1 MVGMKTLL
9 LCTVLAAA
17 GATASFAA
25 VEDEVK
31 AAEAQWAAAAKSAD
45 AGKLQS
51 LLSNDLVYT
60 HSSGIIDDKTSYLA
74 KLTSNR
80 QKYEGIEHTNMKVR
94 VYNGD
99 AAVVTARVRMH
110 GTNQSGPFDD
120 QLLMTHVWVKVN
132 GAWRL
137 AAHQTT
143 KVQ

>member
-1 MVGMKTLL
+1 MKTLL
-9 LCTVLAAA
+9 LCTALAVAGAAA
-17 GATASFAA
+17 ALAA

-31 AAEAQWAAAAKSAD
+31 AAEMQWAAAAKSAD
-45 AGKLQS
+45 AAKLRT

-60 HSSGIIDDKTSYLA
+60 HSSGVIDDKSSYLA
-74 KLTSNR
+74 KLTSSR
-80 QKYEGIEHTNMKVR
+80 QKYDGIEHTNMKVK

-132 GAWRL
+132 GSWQL